1 MAARRAERERAR
13 DKTGQDNA
21 LELMTDRRWT
31 PADDRDGRYKRSTA
45 RERKSGHLGEEGK
58 EKEDRKDREREKEKE
73 PAWMDTYIP
82 TDSSPGILGGQMPGG
97 ELDGIQAWKKGLKD
111 KEIRDHENS
120 SPNGQGHTLQPSS
133 STLPE
138 SAEKVMDE
146 IQLFKLM
153 MKREEEKKKSEDN
166 SHLVSNGTSIPV
178 LVEDNECPQLSQHRV
193 GKMIEGTSKFM
204 SLSWPN

>member
-1 MAARRAERERAR
+1 MS
-13 DKTGQDNA
+13 
-21 LELMTDRRWT
+21 DRRWT
-31 PADDRDGRYKRSTA
+31 PGDDRDGRYKRSTA
-45 RERKSGHLGEEGK
+45 RERRSGHLGDEGK

-120 SPNGQGHTLQPSS
+120 SPNGQGNTLGQPSS
-133 STLPE
+133 SALPE
-138 SAEKVMDE
+138 PAEKAMDE

-153 MKREEEKKKSEDN
+153 MRREEEKKKSEDN
-166 SHLVSNGTSIPV
+166 SHLVSNGTSLPV
-178 LVEDNECPQLSQHRV
+178 LLEDDECPQHSQQRLR
-193 GKMIEGTSKFM
+193 KIIEGISESM
-204 SLSWPN
+204 LCLCLEQIE